1 MSRQVIDGIIIAA
14 VLALG
19 ATHLYA
25 QGMGGRKVLH
35 PNQGAAVVSGP
46 GHGVQGPNGGAA
58 ARGPRTSGRVQ
69 HPNGGQRMCMSAAG
83 QVPCA
88 R

>member
-25 QGMGGRKVLH
+25 QGMGGRKVIH
-35 PNQGAAVVSGP
+35 PNRGTAVVSAP
-46 GHGVQGPNGGAA
+46 GHGVQGRNGGAA
-58 ARGPRTSGRVQ
+58 VSGPRPSGRGQ
-69 HPNGGQRMCMSAAG
+69 HPNGGQRMCMSPAG
-83 QVPCA
+83 QVPCEK
-88 R
+88 